1 MTEHPARLRPP
12 QDGTPKALLPPKW
25 QLPLAMF
32 LLTVGSLFW
41 AGAALV
47 SAPPTLPWWQ
57 RCMAG
62 WTFAVPLLAIL
73 LCHEAGH
80 YVAARIHR
88 VPASL
93 PFFIPLPVVSPFG
106 TMGAVILMKGRIR
119 SARALLDI
127 GASGPLAGMVVA
139 VVTMVIGLMFSPVLP
154 RSAGGYIQ
162 EGQSLL
168 YVALKWMVLGPIP
181 STHDVVLH
189 PTALAAWVGFLMT
202 FLNLLPF
209 GQLDGGHVAYALL
222 GPRHD
227 WFSRWMWVVPLLM
240 LGVNAWVFAGEA
252 IATAFARGPGAVS
265 DAALAPAISSTS
277 VWFSL
282 FVVMMV
288 MRRTSGAVHP
298 PVDHAHLDGTRR
310 TVGIITLVLL
320 ALLFMPAPLVQH

>member
-1 MTEHPARLRPP
+1 MTARPSLSTSPLV
-12 QDGTPKALLPPKW
+12 GTPDTLPPLKW
-25 QLPLAMF
+25 QLPLALF

-62 WTFAVPLLAIL
+62 WTFAVPLLTIL

-80 YVAARIHR
+80 YVAARIHK

-127 GASGPLAGMVVA
+127 GAAGPLAGMVVA
-139 VVTMVIGLMFSPVLP
+139 VVTMVIGLIFSPVLP
-154 RSAGGYIQ
+154 RSTGSYIQ

-168 YVALKWMVLGPIP
+168 YIALKWMVLGPIP

-209 GQLDGGHVAYALL
+209 AQLDGGHVAYALL
-222 GPRHD
+222 GPRHN
-227 WFSRWMWVVPLLM
+227 WYSRSMWAVPLFM
-240 LGVNAWVFAGEA
+240 LGLNAWLFASEA
-252 IATAFARGPGAVS
+252 ISTAFARGPSAVS

-282 FVVMMV
+282 FIVIMV
-288 MRRTSGAVHP
+288 MRRTSGATHP
-298 PVDHAHLDGTRR
+298 PVDDATLDGTRR

-320 ALLFMPAPLVQH
+320 VLLFMPAPLVQH

>member
-1 MTEHPARLRPP
+1 MTERDASPP
-12 QDGTPKALLPPKW
+12 GSGSGSVPLDSPRW

-41 AGAALV
+41 AGSLLV
-47 SAPPTLPWWQ
+47 SASPWLPWWQ
-57 RCMAG
+57 RWAAG
-62 WTFAVPLLAIL
+62 WTFAIPLLAIL

-93 PFFIPLPVVSPFG
+93 PYFIPLPVISPFG

-127 GASGPLAGMVVA
+127 GAAGPLAGMVVA
-139 VVTMVIGLMFSPVLP
+139 VVTMVIGLLFSPVLP
-154 RSAGGYIQ
+154 RATDGYIQ
-162 EGQSLL
+162 EGQSIL
-168 YVALKWMVLGPIP
+168 YIVLKWLVLGPIP

-209 GQLDGGHVAYALL
+209 AQLDGGHVAYALF

-227 WFSRWMWVVPLLM
+227 GFSRTMWVVPLGM
-240 LGVNAWVFAGEA
+240 LAMNAWFFASDA
-252 IATAFARGPGAVS
+252 IQIAFARGPRAVP
-265 DAALAPAISSTS
+265 DAAIAPAISSTS

-282 FVVMMV
+282 FIVIMV
-288 MRRTSGAVHP
+288 MRRTSGATHP
-298 PVDHAHLDGTRR
+298 PVDDPALDRTRR
-310 TVGIITLVLL
+310 VVGIITLVLL
-320 ALLFMPAPLVQH
+320 GLLFMPAPLVQH